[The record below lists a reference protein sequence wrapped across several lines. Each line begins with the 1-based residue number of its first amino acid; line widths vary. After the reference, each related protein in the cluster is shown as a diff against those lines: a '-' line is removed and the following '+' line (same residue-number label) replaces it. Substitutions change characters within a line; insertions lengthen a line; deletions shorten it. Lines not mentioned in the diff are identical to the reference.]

1 LAVVNRNPA
10 GQLLPRETEVPM
22 QPDKAR
28 RPALGRGLSA
38 LIPQAANASAS
49 TPGVNGRAQ
58 IFNLAIE
65 AVHRDEHQP
74 RRHFDQVRL
83 SELAQSIKQKG
94 IIQPILVRKLGREG
108 GYKIVAGERRWRAAQ
123 LAGLREIPAIVKEV
137 TEPESFELALIEN
150 LQREDLN
157 PIEEAEGYKR
167 LIEDHGLTQEA
178 VAHRVGKDRSTV
190 ANALRLLQL
199 PVEIKHSLMD
209 GSLNMGHARALLG
222 LTDPKKIKEAALDV
236 VHHKLSVRATEG
248 LVRRLKGEPA
258 ARVSPAAPPAVN
270 AQVRDLTERLQR
282 ALGTK
287 CRVVDHHG
295 SGHVE
300 LAYSSYA
307 ELDRL
312 IEKML
317 GERKAK

>member
-1 LAVVNRNPA
+1 
-10 GQLLPRETEVPM
+10 M
-22 QPDKAR
+22 QHEKAR

-38 LIPQAANASAS
+38 LIPQAANAA
-49 TPGVNGRAQ
+49 TAHPPAAEGRAQ

-65 AVHRDEHQP
+65 AIHRDQHQP
-74 RRHFDQVRL
+74 RRHFEPARL
-83 SELAQSIKQKG
+83 TELAQSIKQKG
-94 IIQPILVRKLGREG
+94 VIQPILVRKLARDG

-137 TEPESFELALIEN
+137 SEPESFELALIEN

-167 LIEDHGLTQEA
+167 LIDDHALTQEV
-178 VAHRVGKDRSTV
+178 VAQRVGKDRSTV

-199 PVEIKHSLMD
+199 PVEIKHSLVD

-222 LTDPKKIKEAALDV
+222 LTDAKKIKEAALDV

-248 LVRRLKGEPA
+248 LVRRLKGEPVAKAPA
-258 ARVSPAAPPAVN
+258 AASHSVSP
-270 AQVRDLTERLQR
+270 QVRDLTERLQR
-282 ALGTK
+282 ALGTR
-287 CRVVDHHG
+287 CRVVDRRG
-295 SGHVE
+295 EGHIE

>member
-1 LAVVNRNPA
+1 
-10 GQLLPRETEVPM
+10 M

-38 LIPQAANASAS
+38 LIPQASAPVATVNAPVGAS
-49 TPGVNGRAQ
+49 SRAQ
-58 IFNLAIE
+58 VFNLAIE

-74 RRHFDQVRL
+74 RRHFDSAKL
-83 SELAQSIKQKG
+83 DELAASVKQKG
-94 IIQPILVRKLGREG
+94 IIQPILVRKLAQGG
-108 GYKIVAGERRWRAAQ
+108 GYKIIAGERRWRAAQ
-123 LAGLREIPAIVKEV
+123 LAGLKEIPAIVKEV
-137 TEPESFELALIEN
+137 SEPESFELALIEN

-167 LIEDHGLTQEA
+167 LIDEHHLTQEV
-178 VAHRVGKDRSTV
+178 VAQRVGKDRSTI

-199 PVEIKHSLMD
+199 PVEIKHSLID

-222 LTDPKKIKEAALDV
+222 LTDPKKMKEAALDV

-248 LVRRLKGEPA
+248 LVRKLKGEAGTPRTPVA
-258 ARVSPAAPPAVN
+258 PKAESP
-270 AQVRDLTERLQR
+270 QVRDLTERLQR
-282 ALGTK
+282 ALGTRCK
-287 CRVVDHHG
+287 IVDHAG

-300 LAYSSYA
+300 LSFGSYE

-312 IEKML
+312 IQHML
-317 GERKAK
+317 GERRK